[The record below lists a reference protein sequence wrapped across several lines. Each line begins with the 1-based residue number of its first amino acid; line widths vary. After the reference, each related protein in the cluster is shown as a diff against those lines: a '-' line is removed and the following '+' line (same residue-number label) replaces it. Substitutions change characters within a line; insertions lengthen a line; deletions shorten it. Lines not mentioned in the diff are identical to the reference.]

1 MTEQTPQNITK
12 QIANYAGAQAAQIPV
27 EQVQAAMN
35 GAQMPQNV
43 PQGAQT
49 TQPTRQTQAQPMA
62 PQMGATTPQQVPP
75 MQVTGVAQT
84 QTNQGSQSVQT
95 NYQVAQ
101 APGIQQIIDQQNTQI
116 AALMAQNAALNSQ
129 VVSLVQ
135 NGGQLTGTQMPQA
148 QAPQQPMQPNPQ
160 YPTQVQQMAQLGA
173 QPDPFAG
180 MAPPSLSSTEDYS
193 LEGLAS
199 EIGKSE
205 EKK

>member
-1 MTEQTPQNITK
+1 MTEQTPQNIME
-12 QIANYAGAQAAQIPV
+12 QIANAAVAQAAQIPV

-35 GAQMPQNV
+35 DAQMPQNV

-49 TQPTRQTQAQPMA
+49 AQPTRQTQARPMA
-62 PQMGATTPQQVPP
+62 PQQVPP
-75 MQVTGVAQT
+75 MQVTGVART
-84 QTNQGSQSVQT
+84 QTNHGSQPVQT

-101 APGIQQIIDQQNTQI
+101 APGIQQIIDQQNAQI
-116 AALMAQNAALNSQ
+116 QALMQQNAALNSQ

-148 QAPQQPMQPNPQ
+148 QAPRQPMQPNPQ

-180 MAPPSLSSTEDYS
+180 MAPSSLSSTGDYS

-205 EKK
+205 ERK

>member
-1 MTEQTPQNITK
+1 MTEQTPQNITE
-12 QIANYAGAQAAQIPV
+12 QIANAAVAQAAQIPV

-35 GAQMPQNV
+35 DAQMPQNV

-49 TQPTRQTQAQPMA
+49 TQPTQQTQAQPMA
-62 PQMGATTPQQVPP
+62 PQMGAMTPQQVPP
-75 MQVTGVAQT
+75 MQVTGAAQT
-84 QTNQGSQSVQT
+84 QTNRGSQPVQT

-101 APGIQQIIDQQNTQI
+101 APGIQQIIDQQNAQI
-116 AALMAQNAALNSQ
+116 QALMQQNAALNSQ

-135 NGGQLTGTQMPQA
+135 NGGQLTGA
-148 QAPQQPMQPNPQ
+148 QAPQQTVQQPIQPNPQ

-180 MAPPSLSSTEDYS
+180 MTPPSLSSTEDYS
-193 LEGLAS
+193 LEGLAA

-205 EKK
+205 GKK

>member
-1 MTEQTPQNITK
+1 MTEQTPQNIAE
-12 QIANYAGAQAAQIPV
+12 QIANAAVAQAAQIPV

-35 GAQMPQNV
+35 GARMPQNV

-49 TQPTRQTQAQPMA
+49 AQPTQQTQAQPMA
-62 PQMGATTPQQVPP
+62 R
-75 MQVTGVAQT
+75 T
-84 QTNQGSQSVQT
+84 QTNQGSQPVQT

-101 APGIQQIIDQQNTQI
+101 APGIQQIIDQQNAQI

-148 QAPQQPMQPNPQ
+148 QAPQQPNPQ

-180 MAPPSLSSTEDYS
+180 MAPSSLSSTGDYS